1 MKLTFI
7 NHFFSRSWGN
17 HHPREQRLGA
27 KRHKYFSFQSILRI
41 EVPLSVQAHPFF
53 AFHLWTRIA
62 VLRSLRKI
70 QTYFR
75 IQSLHDL
82 ASKSIIFLL
91 FRIQYAVI
99 IPLKLY
105 ESEGLSEQ
113 SLGGKSWGATLLLS
127 LVGMV
132 AWQVEHTRRSPT
144 DHRGSGDSQQNS
156 CSNS

>member
-1 MKLTFI
+1 MKLSLI
-7 NHFFSRSWGN
+7 DHFCSFVWRIHNSG
-17 HHPREQRLGA
+17 EQRF
-27 KRHKYFSFQSILRI
+27 RTEWHKYFSFQSILRI

-113 SLGGKSWGATLLLS
+113 SLGGKNWGATLLLS

-132 AWQVEHTRRSPT
+132 AWDVEHTRRSPT